1 MLMVVSDRRRLQGR
15 TLADLARA
23 AARAGVD
30 WMQVREKDL
39 GGGALLREARD
50 VMAAAAGSR
59 LRVAINGRADVAFA
73 AGAQGVHLPEQ
84 GLPAR
89 DVRDAFPGLEVG
101 VSCHAL
107 EAARRA
113 EEAGAHYVVLG
124 PVFATTGKDRP
135 IGLQVLAAAVR
146 ALGLP
151 LLAIGGI
158 TPANVA
164 SVWATGVAGVAAIGA
179 FLDAPLDE
187 VVPLLKRPHAP
198 AAP

>member
-30 WMQVREKDL
+30 RMQVREKDL
-39 GGGALLREARD
+39 GGAELLREARD

-101 VSCHAL
+101 VSCHTL

-113 EEAGAHYVVLG
+113 KRWRASCSASRMLTRPSPEMPPRVNALSSSERSAGCG
-124 PVFATTGKDRP
+124 
-135 IGLQVLAAAVR
+135 
-146 ALGLP
+146 
-151 LLAIGGI
+151 
-158 TPANVA
+158 A
-164 SVWATGVAGVAAIGA
+164 S
-179 FLDAPLDE
+179 
-187 VVPLLKRPHAP
+187 R
-198 AAP
+198 